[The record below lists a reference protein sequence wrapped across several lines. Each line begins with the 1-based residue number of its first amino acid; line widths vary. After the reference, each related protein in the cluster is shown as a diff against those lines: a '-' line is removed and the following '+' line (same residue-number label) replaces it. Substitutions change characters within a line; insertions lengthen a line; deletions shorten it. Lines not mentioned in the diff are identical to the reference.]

1 LAGLIA
7 VDAGAAEPVVVAPE
21 MATLEVTIS
30 GIKSAKGVI
39 RVAICP
45 QGAGFPDCGSR
56 AVRTATLTIENGR
69 ASRTFAD
76 LPAGTYAISVFHDA
90 NSNNKLDTF
99 MGIPKEGYGFSRNPP
114 FRPRAPRFDETGVAV
129 HGAASAAISMR
140 YIL

>member
-1 LAGLIA
+1 MAGLIA
-7 VDAGAAEPVVVAPE
+7 VEAAAAEPAAAAPQL
-21 MATLEVTIS
+21 ASLEVTIS

-39 RVAICP
+39 RLAICP
-45 QGAGFPDCGSR
+45 SGAGFPDCGNR
-56 AVRTATLTIENGR
+56 AVRTASLTIENGR

-76 LPAGTYAISVFHDA
+76 IPAGTYAISVFHDA

-99 MGIPKEGYGFSRNPP
+99 MGIPREGYGFSRNPP

-129 HGAASAAISMR
+129 NGTASAAISMR

>member
-7 VDAGAAEPVVVAPE
+7 VEAAAAEPAAAAPE
-21 MATLEVTIS
+21 LASLEVTIS

-39 RVAICP
+39 RLAICP
-45 QGAGFPDCGSR
+45 SGAGFPDCGNR
-56 AVRTATLTIENGR
+56 AVRTASLPIENGR

-76 LPAGTYAISVFHDA
+76 IPAGTYAISVFHDA

-99 MGIPKEGYGFSRNPP
+99 MGIPREGYGFSRNPP

-129 HGAASAAISMR
+129 NGAATAAISMR